1 MKELALS
8 AYEMYGIRISRSQLA
23 SLEHYE
29 QQLIA
34 WNARY
39 NLTAVKEP
47 EKIRTRH
54 FLDSL
59 TCLCV
64 MRKSSMEKVIDI
76 GTGAGFPGLPIKI
89 IQPGIKLTL
98 VDSVGKK
105 AEFCRH
111 IVSELKLEGVEVIQS
126 RAEEIGRDGRHRQ
139 RYDWALARAVA
150 LLPILLEYTLPL
162 VRVGGSVLAMKG
174 ESAHSEV
181 HNGENAMK
189 VLGGHLREVLPV
201 HLPGVAE
208 DHHLIVVDKVA
219 ATPDGYPRRIG
230 IPAKRPL

>member
-1 MKELALS
+1 MKELASS
-8 AYEMYGIRISRSQLA
+8 AYEMYGIRISQSQLA
-23 SLEHYE
+23 SLEYYE

-39 NLTAVKEP
+39 NLTAIKDP
-47 EKIRTRH
+47 DKIRVRH

-59 TCLCV
+59 SCLCV

-89 IQPGIKLTL
+89 VQPGIELTL

-105 AEFCRH
+105 TEFCRH
-111 IVSELKLEGVEVIQS
+111 IVRELKLEGVKVIQS
-126 RAEEIGRDGRHRQ
+126 RAEEIGKEGRHRQ

-150 LLPILLEYTLPL
+150 VLPTLLEYTLPL

-181 HNGENAMK
+181 QNGENAMK
-189 VLGGHLREVLPV
+189 VLGGHLREVLQV
-201 HLPGVAE
+201 QLPGVAE